1 MNLDNIERASDLF
14 GKLKSLKEASQALNQ
29 TMSPVITVKSS
40 YAKGATTVDIC
51 DPVIAV
57 ALKAQIEERIHDI
70 EEEIKDL

>member
-1 MNLDNIERASDLF
+1 MNLDNIERASVLF
-14 GKLKSLKEASQALNQ
+14 GKLKSLEQASQELNK
-29 TMSPVITVKSS
+29 TSCPIITVKSS

-70 EEEIKDL
+70 EEEIKNL